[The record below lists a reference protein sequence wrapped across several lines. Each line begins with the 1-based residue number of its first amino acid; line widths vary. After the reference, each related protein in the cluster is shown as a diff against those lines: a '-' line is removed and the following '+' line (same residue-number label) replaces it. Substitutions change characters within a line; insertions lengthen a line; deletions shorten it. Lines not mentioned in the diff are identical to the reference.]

1 MICSTCQAE
10 NKEGAKFCKVCGAA
24 LALRCTNCGAPY
36 EAGQRFCD
44 ECGAALAPAAA
55 VVVPP
60 TAPPAEVAP
69 ELRLVSVLFV
79 DLVGFTALSETRE
92 AEDVR
97 ELLGHYF
104 ESARTIVDRYGGVVE
119 KFIGDAVMAVW
130 GAPVAREDD
139 AERAVRAALEIV
151 DAVTVFGEEVGAAGL
166 RARAGVAT
174 GQAAALENPGEGLV
188 VGDRVNTA
196 SRVQTSADPGTVFV
210 DEVTRHVTSAAIAYE
225 DAGEQA
231 VKGKAKPLQL
241 WRAAR
246 VVAGVGGRE
255 REQVFEAPF
264 VGREGDLRLLKELL
278 HGAVE
283 RRAARLV
290 AVSGA
295 AGVGKTRLRREFS
308 NYIDGLVDT
317 YLWHSGRCLSYGE
330 GVAYWALGEM
340 VRQRLGIAEDAPA
353 LEAAAK
359 LDAGLDRWISDAAD
373 REFLSPRL
381 GALVGVAEPGLGREE
396 LFAGWRLFFER
407 LAEHQPVIL
416 VFEDL
421 QWADAGLLDFIE
433 HLLEWSAASP
443 IFVLTLSRPD
453 LAARPEGWPAG
464 RRGAMFLVLE
474 PLDDGAMRELLE
486 GLVAGLPD
494 EAAARIVARAEGVP
508 LYAIETVRAL
518 ADRGVVAERDGA
530 LELAGEL
537 GELDVPASL
546 GSLLA
551 ARLDSLGRDERALV
565 KAMSVFGG
573 AFPRSSVVALAEVPE
588 DRLDT
593 LLEELV
599 HKQVLMIRADRLSPD
614 RGQYAFAQGMLR
626 TVAYEMLSRGE
637 RKVRHRAA
645 AEHLRRAFP
654 NDGEDVAEV
663 IASHYLD
670 AYRAAMDDPDSD
682 ELRLL
687 SLDALRRAAQRAATV
702 GAPEVAER
710 SYRTASELATDAVE
724 RAELTQ
730 SAGEMAFRAGRMHES
745 LELLET
751 AAAAYRAAG
760 HEREAARLTRSMS
773 RSLVRLGRND
783 EAAERLV
790 GALETLGTE
799 RLDAEVG
806 ALNRALGHA
815 LAFAGRYDEAAPAI
829 EAALVIAQALELPQ
843 LLCQALTDKAVI
855 YLQTS
860 RAEEARGLLDTATE
874 IAERD
879 DLVDELGRARANS
892 ANLRVQWDVTGAD
905 ELLES
910 IIAIARRRGDRYQ
923 VAHSAGNLMQVHLLT
938 GRWDEIER
946 LSRELLEENE
956 HRPASEMV
964 HYPLTML
971 AVLRGDIGRARESLG
986 HLDAWK
992 ETEDPEFRSIYGAA
1006 VVGVLA
1012 AEGQFDEALERGD
1025 AMLDEAIGKLS
1036 VANESVRYAWPDTLQ
1051 AALELGRVER
1061 ARELVTLL
1069 GDEPPG
1075 HVPPFLRF
1083 QLARGRALTDWMA
1096 DDQDGVEAGLTA
1108 AIEGFRSLGYPY
1120 WLARAELDLAAW
1132 LQGQGRHSESAL
1144 LLAEAAATLEML
1156 GAAPALRRARALQAS
1171 LADALTG

>member
-1 MICSTCQAE
+1 MICSACQAE
-10 NKEGAKFCKVCGAA
+10 NKDGAKFCKVCGTA
-24 LALRCTNCGAPY
+24 LALRCPTCDAPY

-44 ECGAALAPAAA
+44 ECGAVLSTAA
-55 VVVPP
+55 VV
-60 TAPPAEVAP
+60 APQRPAIAEQAP

-119 KFIGDAVMAVW
+119 KFIGDAVMALW

-151 DAVTVFGEEVGAAGL
+151 DAVAVFGDELGAAGL
-166 RARAGVAT
+166 GARAGVAT
-174 GQAAALENPGEGLV
+174 GQVATLENPGEGLV

-196 SRVQTSADPGTVFV
+196 SRVQSSADPGTVFV

-225 DAGEQA
+225 DAGEHV
-231 VKGKAKPLQL
+231 VKGKAEPLRL

-264 VGREGDLRLLKELL
+264 VGRDGDLRLLKELL
-278 HGAVE
+278 HGSVE

-295 AGVGKTRLRREFS
+295 AGVGKTRLRREFF

-359 LDAGLDRWISDAAD
+359 LDAGLDRWIPDAAD

-443 IFVLTLSRPD
+443 IFVLTLSRPE
-453 LAARPEGWPAG
+453 LAARPDGWPAG
-464 RRGAMFLVLE
+464 RRGAMFMVLE
-474 PLDDGAMRELLE
+474 PLDDGAMRALLDGLVE
-486 GLVAGLPD
+486 GLPN
-494 EAAARIVARAEGVP
+494 EPAARIVAQAEGVP

-518 ADRGVVAERDGA
+518 ADRGVVAERDGR
-530 LELAGEL
+530 LELDGEL

-551 ARLDSLGRDERALV
+551 ARLDSLEREERALV

-573 AFPRSSVVALAEVPE
+573 AFPRSSAVALSEVRE
-588 DRLDT
+588 DQLDT
-593 LLEELV
+593 LLEALV
-599 HKQVLMIRADRLSPD
+599 RKQVLMIRADPLSPD

-670 AYRAAMDDPDSD
+670 AYRAAMDDPDAD

-710 SYRTASELATDAVE
+710 SYRTAAELAIEPVE

-730 SAGEMAFRAGRMHES
+730 AAGEMALQAGRVQES
-745 LELLET
+745 LELLE
-751 AAAAYRAAG
+751 AAAGSLTATG
-760 HEREAARLTRSMS
+760 HEHEAAHVTRSIS

-790 GALETLGTE
+790 GALEMLGPDPF
-799 RLDAEVG
+799 DAEVG
-806 ALNRALGHA
+806 ALNCALGHA
-815 LAFAGRYDEAAPAI
+815 LAFAGRYDESAPAI
-829 EAALVIAQALELPQ
+829 EAALVIGQALELPQ
-843 LLCQALTDKAVI
+843 LVCQALTDKAVI

-860 RAEEARGLLDTATE
+860 RVEEARGLLDTATE
-874 IAERD
+874 IAKRE
-879 DLVDELGRARANS
+879 DLVAELNRARANS
-892 ANLRVQWDVTGAD
+892 ANLRVQWDVPGA
-905 ELLES
+905 EEVLES
-910 IIAIARRRGDRYQ
+910 IMATALRLGDRYQ
-923 VAHSAGNLMQVHLLT
+923 FGHGGGNLMQLHLLT

-946 LSRELLEENE
+946 LGHELLEDDELHPVTE
-956 HRPASEMV
+956 IV
-964 HYPLTML
+964 HYPLTFL
-971 AVLRGDIGRARESLG
+971 AALRGDTGRARESLG
-986 HLDAWK
+986 RLGSWK
-992 ETEDPEFRSIYGAA
+992 ETQDPEFRSIYGAA
-1006 VVGVLA
+1006 VVGVLV
-1012 AEGQFDEALERGD
+1012 AEGRFDEALERGD

-1036 VANESVRYAWPDTLQ
+1036 VANESVRYAWPDTLR
-1051 AALELGRVER
+1051 AAIELGRVER

-1069 GDEPPG
+1069 ADEPPG
-1075 HVPPFLRF
+1075 HVPPFLRS
-1083 QLARGRALTDWMA
+1083 QLARGRALTNA
-1096 DDQDGVEAGLTA
+1096 AAGDQDAVEAGLTA
-1108 AIEGFRSLGYPY
+1108 AIDGFRALGYPY
-1120 WLARAELDLAAW
+1120 WLAQVQLDLAAW
-1132 LQGQGRHSESAL
+1132 LQSQGRDGESAP
-1144 LLAEAAATLEML
+1144 LLAEAIDALELL
-1156 GAAPALRRARALQAS
+1156 GAAPALSRARALRAS
-1171 LADALTG
+1171 LADALAS